1 MKKNKNIA
9 IVGGGGVTAVMT
21 ALACARKGIS
31 VDFFLDETNY
41 DEFRTS
47 FGNHCLWRSVHEN
60 NQRLTRFSSQSQWI
74 WEKFILS
81 SSGEY
86 GRKEKMSRVVERAEI
101 GRLSRL
107 YEQHGLPFEVKNYG
121 EDNLLTLP
129 SFIDC
134 TNKSI
139 FVSYDSIL
147 LNTAEI
153 FSYFQ
158 DELAFFTGVNIF
170 RNKNIGGLNRIEGG
184 VIFVDEKKRLYDTII
199 KFTNC
204 FEFNMVESFDA
215 IFPDVDM
222 IFKDY
227 YLSDSVSHL
236 LHPVL
241 ITEKEFNIWITPS
254 VDGEVIRVAM
264 ETHVPQSIEVMKR
277 SLNIDAYVDRRKI
290 DVISSALFT
299 HTSSFTYSES
309 PRTVVP
315 CWTSSEDDKKI
326 VVVESVDSYYNS
338 SPIISEEITTL
349 LGRSIN

>member
-1 MKKNKNIA
+1 M
-9 IVGGGGVTAVMT
+9 
-21 ALACARKGIS
+21 
-31 VDFFLDETNY
+31 
-41 DEFRTS
+41 
-47 FGNHCLWRSVHEN
+47 
-60 NQRLTRFSSQSQWI
+60 
-74 WEKFILS
+74 
-81 SSGEY
+81 
-86 GRKEKMSRVVERAEI
+86 
-101 GRLSRL
+101 
-107 YEQHGLPFEVKNYG
+107 
-121 EDNLLTLP
+121 
-129 SFIDC
+129 
-134 TNKSI
+134 
-139 FVSYDSIL
+139 
-147 LNTAEI
+147 
-153 FSYFQ
+153 
-158 DELAFFTGVNIF
+158 NIF